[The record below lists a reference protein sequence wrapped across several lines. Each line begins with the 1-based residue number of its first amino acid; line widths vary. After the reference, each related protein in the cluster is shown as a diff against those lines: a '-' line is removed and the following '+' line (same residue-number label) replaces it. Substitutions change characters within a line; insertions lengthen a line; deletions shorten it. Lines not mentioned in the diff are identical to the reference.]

1 MITAKTQTDITQN
14 LEEENFSEIFEFFNN
29 LNFNKFNVQKE
40 RFTNSPITIE
50 LFFNTKTNKVVFGG
64 NTDDCIMKIEL
75 VIWNQKNIEDGKQT
89 KLEIKFSEILA
100 DKNNAKLRNE
110 FNQLLLKSAK
120 TKFLIRYK
128 KEVKYLFD
136 KPNHKIFWKDFVNKK
151 IPINFLDKNSTMD
164 LLREHHYFAF
174 SKAEEEKAS
183 EVIKNYILDYWTESE
198 LSSYLCNEFMK
209 SNPEIDNII
218 EVESDIYTLF
228 LNKIIYKLPKS
239 TLKRLLPAFIKE
251 CGDYVNTTNSFL
263 IFIEITYLTGDYTA
277 IEKLISSNLKFKE
290 MLIKYCNCNSLKD
303 ITYLKYLLLK

>member
-1 MITAKTQTDITQN
+1 MITTKKQTDITQN

-40 RFTNSPITIE
+40 RFTNSPISIE

-110 FNQLLLKSAK
+110 FNQLILKSAK
-120 TKFLIRYK
+120 TKLLNRYK

-151 IPINFLDKNSTMD
+151 NPINFLDKNSTMD
-164 LLREHHYFAF
+164 LLCEHHYFAF
-174 SKAEEEKAS
+174 SKAEEEKTS
-183 EVIKNYILDYWTESE
+183 EVIKNYILDYWTESDFAILNKE
-198 LSSYLCNEFMK
+198 NKPIL
-209 SNPEIDNII
+209 II
-218 EVESDIYTLF
+218 EYDGEQHFKSVDYFGGDATLQATQYRDSVKDEYCKENNIPFLRFNYKQSENDI
-228 LNKIIYKLPKS
+228 
-239 TLKRLLPAFIKE
+239 E
-251 CGDYVNTTNSFL
+251 D
-263 IFIEITYLTGDYTA
+263 
-277 IEKLISSNLKFKE
+277 
-290 MLIKYCNCNSLKD
+290 
-303 ITYLKYLLLK
+303 LLLKLNKMLDKF